1 MSKLTETASRPLRV
15 SSAGEAYRYP
25 QPAGLVAVKD
35 YLFAHTEEG
44 HCLLLR
50 WVMEADFPVESF
62 TFTVEQLDAVG
73 DPVGQATVTCAGED
87 IPSVKRGECFTPER
101 GIAVHERCSAVR
113 IHLSEV
119 VSEGYVYR
127 VKGTQ
132 VEMDYRPDT
141 PWRYE
146 ANGGA
151 EDGLSDTVSL
161 SLHSKLRDRGS
172 RVRFL
177 WPLAL
182 LSFLLILLIILAPAL
197 PRGEGRIAA
206 ERATYAR
213 LISEAGTPDGVSA
226 D

>member
-1 MSKLTETASRPLRV
+1 MSKQTETASRPLRI

-101 GIAVHERCSAVR
+101 GIAVHERCSAIRV
-113 IHLSEV
+113 HLSEV
-119 VSEGYVYR
+119 ISEGYVYR
-127 VKGTQ
+127 VKGMR

-161 SLHSKLRDRGS
+161 SLSSKLRGKRS

-197 PRGEGRIAA
+197 PRGGDAVAA
-206 ERATYAR
+206 ERTAYVGLLCEVGA
-213 LISEAGTPDGVSA
+213 PDGISA